1 MRADAYRQQARTSF
15 ADSLAAAQRGRQ
27 EGIERARQRAQELP
41 PPSIEEDDVVD
52 ALDYAVDDG
61 PYKDQEHIVSNE
73 DIYRASDIDYGNLVD
88 DNGEPRQ
95 GVTEASSGNR
105 NGMDWVIYEDEDGNQ
120 SSFVFAPEGVV
131 NVTGN
136 TAYGPEKSV
145 VRSAT
150 GI

>member
-1 MRADAYRQQARTSF
+1 MSSTT
-15 ADSLAAAQRGRQ
+15 LAAARRGRR
-27 EGIERARQRAQELP
+27 EGIERARQQAGQLP
-41 PPSIEEDDVVD
+41 PSTIDEGDVVD
-52 ALDYAVDDG
+52 ALDYAVDNG
-61 PYKDQEHIVSNE
+61 PYKDQEHIVSND

-95 GVTEASSGNR
+95 GVTEASSGNK
-105 NGMDWVIYEDEDGNQ
+105 NGMDWVIYEDENGNQ

-136 TAYGPEKSV
+136 TTYGPEKSITP
-145 VRSAT
+145 SAT